1 VTVQADPAIIV
12 INRYRAARA
21 EVDKIAVREPMLPNG
36 HPADETEEYAKW
48 ETANLKATDAAA
60 TAWTEVATTQPT
72 TVAGAIALIDCYLEI
87 WSERPAKLAYP
98 EASRALRGLRAFLRH
113 IAD

>member
-1 VTVQADPAIIV
+1 MTVKPDPVITA

-36 HPADETEEYAKW
+36 HPADEMEEYAAW
-48 ETANLKATDAAA
+48 ETASLKATDAAA

-72 TVAGAIALIDCYLEI
+72 TVAGAISSLIATLRFGVNALLRLRTP
-87 WSERPAKLAYP
+87 RPAG
-98 EASRALRGLRAFLRH
+98 R
-113 IAD
+113 

>member
-1 VTVQADPAIIV
+1 MRHGVCLAELDGNQRERALMPLRGASPVKPDPVIIA

-36 HPADETEEYAKW
+36 NPADETEEYATW
-48 ETANLKATDAAA
+48 ETANLKATDATA

-72 TVAGAIALIDCYLEI
+72 TAA
-87 WSERPAKLAYP
+87 RR
-98 EASRALRGLRAFLRH
+98 EAAELCWK
-113 IAD
+113 

>member
-1 VTVQADPAIIV
+1 MKPDPVIIA

-36 HPADETEEYAKW
+36 NTADETEEYATW
-48 ETANLKATDAAA
+48 ETANLKATDATA

-72 TVAGAIALIDCYLEI
+72 TVAVRLRSSIATLRFGANVLLGLRTR
-87 WSERPAKLAYP
+87 RPAG
-98 EASRALRGLRAFLRH
+98 R
-113 IAD
+113 